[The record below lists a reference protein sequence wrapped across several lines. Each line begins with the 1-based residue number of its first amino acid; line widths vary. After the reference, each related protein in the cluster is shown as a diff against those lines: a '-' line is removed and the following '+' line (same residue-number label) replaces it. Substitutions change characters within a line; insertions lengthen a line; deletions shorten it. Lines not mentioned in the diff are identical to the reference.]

1 MNGQQI
7 QHAPPE
13 AVFALLRSQ
22 PAGLSDAEVAERL
35 RELGKNTLQGAKRGR
50 WLRTLARQLTNFFT
64 LLLDLS
70 AAVCFIADRV
80 QPGAGMAVL
89 GWALLGVS
97 VLNSLFAFFQE
108 YRAELAMEALQKF
121 LPPRVRLRRGGE
133 EVETLAEEIVP
144 GDVLVVREGNRIS
157 ADARLVESED
167 LLVNNAPLTGES
179 RTQPLNALASDTSL
193 LESHNILFAGCAVV
207 RGAGVAVVFAT
218 GGRTEFGKIAS
229 LSRDIRRPMTPLER
243 ETARMVRIL
252 TAIAVTMGVLFFIYG
267 VAVGQ
272 PLWVNLVFML
282 GIIVANVPEG
292 LLPTFTLALSMGS
305 LRLAH
310 KNVLVKSL
318 PAVEALG
325 AVHVICSDKTGTLT
339 MNELEITHF
348 VNPLTGATLTEIQND
363 LTPGDEGQRA
373 DHAQMSG
380 GPVSLPGER
389 GRCLH
394 LALIASEVSPTA
406 RGLGGD
412 PLDVA
417 IATAYERAGGD
428 PMSVVGRINRHFA
441 FDAVKRREAGLF
453 HAGPETLFAVKGAWE
468 SIRPMVRFIDGRGAT
483 EAGAAEAPPELPLRR
498 LDEASLARVDEVVHR
513 LASEG
518 SRVIALAYNR
528 PRVSQFNAPREV
540 LEQGLILT
548 ALLCFDDPIRPE
560 VAGAV
565 RRCHQAGIA
574 TLMITGDHP
583 DTAAAVAR
591 RVGMLPP
598 DFPPARGVITGDELE
613 RIREADLVERLNT
626 GLVVFARTSPEQK
639 MKIVAALKRMG
650 WVVGMTGDGVNDAP
664 ALKAADVGIAMGVG
678 GTDVAREAADLVLLD
693 DNFASLVAGIEE
705 GRTIFANIRKFTNY
719 VLVSNGPEILPYLLY
734 IVLPI
739 PLPLSILQILSI
751 DLGTDLVPA
760 MALGQEPPDPEAMQR
775 PPRRLGDRLL
785 DFPLLAHSYLFLGLV
800 EAGYSLLLFFY
811 VLTQGGWQ
819 LGERL
824 SPSDP
829 LVRSASGAVLATIIL
844 MQIGNLVGRRSQTRS
859 GLDRGLLTNKLI
871 VAGVGLEIAF
881 SWALLYWPPVQTLL
895 GTGPVLIHVYGLA
908 WLGPLLIFAVDY
920 LRKRIAA
927 RREANAANPTTHQ
940 GASL

>member
-1 MNGQQI
+1 MSGQQI
-7 QHAPPE
+7 QHAATA
-13 AVFALLRSQ
+13 AVFGLLRSQ
-22 PAGLSDAEVAERL
+22 PAGLSHAQVAERL
-35 RELGKNTLQGAKRGR
+35 RELGKNTLRAAKKGR

-70 AAVCFIADRV
+70 AAVCFVADHV
-80 QPGAGMAVL
+80 QPGEGMALL

-121 LPPRVRLRRGGE
+121 LPPRVTLRRE
-133 EVETLAEEIVP
+133 DQEVEALAEEIVP
-144 GDVLVVREGNRIS
+144 GDVLIVREGDRIS

-179 RTQPLNALASDTSL
+179 RTQPLNALPSDTSP
-193 LESHNILFAGCAVV
+193 LESHNLVFAGCAVV
-207 RGAGVAVVFAT
+207 RGSGVAVVFAT

-229 LSRDIRRPMTPLER
+229 LSRDIRRPMTPLEK

-252 TAIAVTMGVLFFIYG
+252 TAIAVTMGVLFFAYG
-267 VAVGQ
+267 VAAGQ

-305 LRLAH
+305 LRLATR
-310 KNVLVKSL
+310 NVLVKSL

-339 MNELEITHF
+339 ANELEITRF
-348 VNPLTGATLTEIQND
+348 VDPLSGDTLAEIAND
-363 LTPGDEGQRA
+363 QARA
-373 DHAQMSG
+373 DD
-380 GPVSLPGER
+380 GPGAVGAYAATGRDVPPGER

-394 LALIASEVSPTA
+394 LALIASEVSHA
-406 RGLGGD
+406 AHGLSGD

-417 IATAYERAGGD
+417 IAAAYGRDGGD
-428 PMSVVGRINRHFA
+428 PMAVVRQTNRHFA

-453 HAGPETLFAVKGAWE
+453 RADPETLFAVKGAWE
-468 SIRPMVRFIDGRGAT
+468 SIRPMVRFIERR
-483 EAGAAEAPPELPLRR
+483 GAAEEQPAQARPEPSPDL
-498 LDEASLARVDEVVHR
+498 LDEASLARVDAVVHR
-513 LASEG
+513 LASAG

-528 PRVSQFNAPREV
+528 PRASQFNAPPEV

-565 RRCHQAGIA
+565 ERCHQAGIR
-574 TLMITGDHP
+574 TVMITGDHP
-583 DTAAAVAR
+583 DTAAAVAQR
-591 RVGMLPP
+591 TGMLAPDCPP
-598 DFPPARGVITGDELE
+598 SEGVITGAELE
-613 RIREADLVERLNT
+613 RIRESELVARLDR
-626 GLVVFARTSPEQK
+626 GLTVFARTNPEQK

-650 WVVGMTGDGVNDAP
+650 LVVAMTGDGVNDAP

-678 GTDVAREAADLVLLD
+678 GTDVAREAADIVLLD
-693 DNFASLVAGIEE
+693 DNFASIVAGVEQ
-705 GRTIFANIRKFTNY
+705 GRTIFENIRKFTNY

-734 IVLPI
+734 IVFPI

-751 DLGTDLVPA
+751 DLGTDLIPA
-760 MALGQEPPDPEAMQR
+760 MGLGQEPPDQEAMQR
-775 PPRRLGDRLL
+775 PPRRLTDRLL
-785 DFPLLAHSYLFLGLV
+785 DLRLLTHSYLFLGLF

-811 VLTQGGWQ
+811 VLDQGGWQ

-859 GLDRGLLTNKLI
+859 GIDLGLVTNRFI
-871 VAGVGLEIAF
+871 VVGVALEIAF

-895 GTGPVLIHVYGLA
+895 GTGPLPLHVYALA
-908 WLGPLLIFAVDY
+908 WLGPLLIFVVDY
-920 LRKRIAA
+920 LRKRL
-927 RREANAANPTTHQ
+927 
-940 GASL
+940 ASRLAPASHRSV

>member
-1 MNGQQI
+1 MTGQQI
-7 QHAPPE
+7 QHAPSE
-13 AVFALLRSQ
+13 AVFGLLRSQ
-22 PAGLSDAEVAERL
+22 PAGLSDEQVAERL
-35 RELGKNTLQGAKRGR
+35 RELGKNTLQAAKKGR
-50 WLRTLARQLTNFFT
+50 WLRTLVRQLTNFFT

-70 AAVCFIADRV
+70 AAVCFIADHV
-80 QPGAGMAVL
+80 QPGEGMGLL

-97 VLNSLFAFFQE
+97 VLNSLFSFFQE

-121 LPPRVRLRRGGE
+121 LPPRVTLRRGGQE
-133 EVETLAEEIVP
+133 IEALAEEVVP
-144 GDVLVVREGNRIS
+144 GDVLLVREGDRIS

-179 RTQPLNALASDTSL
+179 RTQPLTALASDTSL
-193 LESHNILFAGCAVV
+193 LESHNIVFAGCAVV
-207 RGAGVAVVFAT
+207 RGSGVAVVFAT

-243 ETARMVRIL
+243 ETGRMVRIL
-252 TAIAVTMGVLFFIYG
+252 TVIAVTLGVLFFAYG

-272 PLWVNLVFML
+272 SLWVNLVFML

-305 LRLAH
+305 LRMAR

-325 AVHVICSDKTGTLT
+325 AIHVICSDKTGTLT
-339 MNELEITHF
+339 LNQLQITRF
-348 VNPLTGATLTEIQND
+348 ADPLTGATLGEIAN
-363 LTPGDEGQRA
+363 
-373 DHAQMSG
+373 
-380 GPVSLPGER
+380 GPVPDDAERPPVDAQTGAGPASPAGEC

-394 LALIASEVSPTA
+394 LALIASEVTHTA
-406 RGLGGD
+406 HGLSGD

-417 IATAYERAGGD
+417 IAAAYAEACGD
-428 PMSVVGRINRHFA
+428 PLAVVSRINRHFA
-441 FDAVKRREAGLF
+441 FDAVRRREAGLYR
-453 HAGPETLFAVKGAWE
+453 AGAETMFAVKGAWE
-468 SIRPMVRFIDGRGAT
+468 SIRPMVRYLDPRCTGEGGA
-483 EAGAAEAPPELPLRR
+483 GDPPDQPSPRL
-498 LDEASLARVDEVVHR
+498 LDERALARVDEVVHR

-518 SRVIALAYNR
+518 QRVIALAYNR
-528 PRVSQFNAPREV
+528 PRVAQFNAPQEV
-540 LEQGLILT
+540 LEQGLIVT

-560 VAGAV
+560 VAEAV
-565 RRCHQAGIA
+565 QRCHTAGIRA
-574 TLMITGDHP
+574 LMITGDHP

-598 DFPPARGVITGDELE
+598 DLPPEQGVITGAELE
-613 RIREADLVERLNT
+613 RIREAELVERLDN
-626 GLVVFARTSPEQK
+626 GLAVFARTNPEQK

-650 WVVGMTGDGVNDAP
+650 LVVGMTGDGVNDAP

-693 DNFASLVAGIEE
+693 DNFASIVAGVEE
-705 GRTIFANIRKFTNY
+705 GRTIFENIRKFTNY

-760 MALGQEPPDPEAMQR
+760 MGLGQEPPDPEAMQR
-775 PPRRLGDRLL
+775 PPRRLTDRLL
-785 DFPLLAHSYLFLGLV
+785 DFRLLAHSYLFLGLC

-811 VLTQGGWQ
+811 VLIQGGWQ

-824 SPSDP
+824 SPTDP

-844 MQIGNLVGRRSQTRS
+844 MQIGNLAGRRSQRRS
-859 GLDRGLLTNKLI
+859 GLDRGLVTNKLM
-871 VAGVGLEIAF
+871 VAGVVLEVAF
-881 SWALLYWPPVQTLL
+881 SWALLYWPPVQTVL
-895 GTGPVLIHVYGLA
+895 GTGPLPLHVYALA
-908 WLGPLLIFAVDY
+908 WLGPVLIFTVDY
-920 LRKRIAA
+920 LRKRIVHRALPA
-927 RREANAANPTTHQ
+927 HRAPT
-940 GASL
+940 

>member
-1 MNGQQI
+1 MTGQQI
-7 QHAPPE
+7 QHAPTE
-13 AVFALLRSQ
+13 AVFGLLRSQ
-22 PAGLSDAEVAERL
+22 PAGLSHEQVAERL
-35 RELGKNTLQGAKRGR
+35 RELGKNTLQAAKKGR

-70 AAVCFIADRV
+70 AAVCFVADHV
-80 QPGAGMAVL
+80 QPGQGMGML
-89 GWALLGVS
+89 GGALLGVS

-121 LPPRVRLRRGGE
+121 LPPRVTVRRDGADV
-133 EVETLAEEIVP
+133 EVLAEAVVP
-144 GDVLVVREGNRIS
+144 GDVLIVREGDRIS

-167 LLVNNAPLTGES
+167 LLANNAPLTGES
-179 RTQPLNALASDTSL
+179 RTQPLNALPSDTSL
-193 LESHNILFAGCAVV
+193 LESRNIVFAGCAVV
-207 RGAGVAVVFAT
+207 RGSGLAVVFAT

-252 TAIAVTMGVLFFIYG
+252 TAIAVTLGVLFFAYG
-267 VAVGQ
+267 VTAGQ

-305 LRLAH
+305 LRMAR

-325 AVHVICSDKTGTLT
+325 AIHVICSDKTGTLT
-339 MNELEITHF
+339 LNELEITRF
-348 VNPLTGATLTEIQND
+348 VDPLSGETLADLANDRAPADAVPRANDTIAPDGA
-363 LTPGDEGQRA
+363 
-373 DHAQMSG
+373 
-380 GPVSLPGER
+380 VSPPGER

-394 LALIASEVSPTA
+394 LALIASEVTHTA
-406 RGLGGD
+406 HGLTGD

-417 IATAYERAGGD
+417 IAVAYGRAGGD
-428 PMSVVGRINRHFA
+428 PMSMAHQTNRHFA
-441 FDAVKRREAGLF
+441 FDAVKRREAGLLRT
-453 HAGPETLFAVKGAWE
+453 GPETVFAVKGAWE
-468 SIRPMVRFIDGRGAT
+468 SIRPMVRFVEIRGADGGRPG
-483 EAGAAEAPPELPLRR
+483 EAHPAPSPRT
-498 LDEASLARVDEVVHR
+498 LDETSLARVDDVVHR
-513 LASEG
+513 LASAG

-528 PRVSQFNAPREV
+528 PRASQFNAPPEV

-565 RRCHQAGIA
+565 ERCHQAGIR

-583 DTAAAVAR
+583 DTAAAVAQR
-591 RVGMLPP
+591 TGMLAP
-598 DFPPARGVITGDELE
+598 DCPASQGVITGDELE
-613 RIREADLVERLNT
+613 RIRESDLVARLDR
-626 GLVVFARTSPEQK
+626 GLTVFARTNPEQK

-650 WVVGMTGDGVNDAP
+650 LVVAMTGDGVNDAP

-693 DNFASLVAGIEE
+693 DNFASIVAGVEE
-705 GRTIFANIRKFTNY
+705 GRTISENIRKFTNY

-760 MALGQEPPDPEAMQR
+760 MGLGQEAPDPDAMQR
-775 PPRRLGDRLL
+775 PPRRLSDRLL
-785 DFPLLAHSYLFLGLV
+785 DFPLLAHSYLFLGLI

-811 VLTQGGWQ
+811 VLGQGGWH

-859 GLDRGLLTNKLI
+859 GLDLGLLTNKLI
-871 VAGVGLEIAF
+871 VAGVALEIAF

-895 GTGPVLIHVYGLA
+895 GTGPLPLHVYALA
-908 WLGPLLIFAVDY
+908 WLGPVLIFTVDY
-920 LRKRIAA
+920 LRKRVATRLTAPA
-927 RREANAANPTTHQ
+927 RPST
-940 GASL
+940 

>member
-1 MNGQQI
+1 MSGQQI
-7 QHAPPE
+7 QHAPTA
-13 AVFALLRSQ
+13 AVFGLLRSQ
-22 PAGLSDAEVAERL
+22 PAGLSSEQVAERL
-35 RELGKNTLQGAKRGR
+35 RELGKNTLQAAQKGR

-70 AAVCFIADRV
+70 AAVCFVADHV
-80 QPGAGMAVL
+80 QPGEGMAIL

-97 VLNSLFAFFQE
+97 VLNSSFAFFQE
-108 YRAELAMEALQKF
+108 YRAELAMAALQKF
-121 LPPRVRLRRGGE
+121 LPPRVTVRRDGA
-133 EVETLAEEIVP
+133 EVEVLAEAVVP
-144 GDVLVVREGNRIS
+144 GDVLLVREGDRIS
-157 ADARLVESED
+157 ADARLVESDD
-167 LLVNNAPLTGES
+167 LLANNAPLTGES
-179 RTQPLNALASDTSL
+179 RTQPLNALPSDTSL
-193 LESHNILFAGCAVV
+193 LASHNIVFAGCAVV
-207 RGAGVAVVFAT
+207 RGSGVAVVFAT

-252 TAIAVTMGVLFFIYG
+252 TVIAVTLGVLFFAYG
-267 VAVGQ
+267 VTAGQ

-305 LRLAH
+305 LRMAR

-325 AVHVICSDKTGTLT
+325 AIHVICSDKTGTLT
-339 MNELEITHF
+339 LNELEITRF
-348 VNPLTGATLTEIQND
+348 VDPLSEETLAEIVND
-363 LTPGDEGQRA
+363 QPQGDDGQCAIDA
-373 DHAQMSG
+373 DA
-380 GPVSLPGER
+380 PNRRVLPPGER

-394 LALIASEVSPTA
+394 LALIASEVTHTA
-406 RGLGGD
+406 HGLSGD

-417 IATAYERAGGD
+417 IAAAYGRAGGD
-428 PMSVVGRINRHFA
+428 PMSMAHQTNRHFA
-441 FDAVKRREAGLF
+441 FDAVKRREAGLLR
-453 HAGPETLFAVKGAWE
+453 AGPETLFAVKGAWE
-468 SIRPMVRFIDGRGAT
+468 SIRPMARFVEVRGADT
-483 EAGAAEAPPELPLRR
+483 GRAGETRPAASPMI
-498 LDEASLARVDEVVHR
+498 LDEASLARIDEVVHR
-513 LASEG
+513 LASAG

-528 PRVSQFNAPREV
+528 PRASQFNAPREV

-591 RVGMLPP
+591 RTGILVP
-598 DFPPARGVITGDELE
+598 DCPHDRGVITGDELE
-613 RIREADLVERLNT
+613 RIREGELVARLDR
-626 GLVVFARTSPEQK
+626 GLTVFARTSPEQK

-650 WVVGMTGDGVNDAP
+650 RVVAMTGDGVNDAP

-693 DNFASLVAGIEE
+693 DNFASIVAGVEE
-705 GRTIFANIRKFTNY
+705 GRTIFENIRKFTNY

-760 MALGQEPPDPEAMQR
+760 MALGQEPPDPEVMQR
-775 PPRRLGDRLL
+775 PPRRLSDRLL

-811 VLTQGGWQ
+811 VLGQGGWQ

-824 SPSDP
+824 SPGDP

-844 MQIGNLVGRRSQTRS
+844 MQIGNLVGRRSRTRS
-859 GLDRGLLTNKLI
+859 GLDLGLVTNRLI
-871 VAGVGLEIAF
+871 VAGVVLEVAF

-895 GTGPVLIHVYGLA
+895 GTGPVPLHVYALA

-920 LRKRIAA
+920 LRKRIATRVPTEA
-927 RREANAANPTTHQ
+927 RPT
-940 GASL
+940 A